1 MNESDTPP
9 IWAVVPAAGVG
20 RRMQARVPKQYL
32 PLLGRPV
39 IHWSL
44 QALLGHPGVAG
55 CIVALGRDD
64 PYWARYALSN
74 EKPMLTVV
82 GGAERFQ
89 SVLNA
94 LEALLPHAGEEAW
107 VLVHDAVRPCL
118 TGAELDRLIEQGMI
132 SRHGALLACPV
143 RDTLKREGE
152 EGCVAATANRAG
164 LWHAMT
170 PQLFPL
176 LPLLRALRLALAEQ
190 TPVTDEAQAMERQ
203 GFQPLL
209 VEGESTNLKITRP
222 ADLPLAEAILRS
234 LGRLQ
239 EEGDADAAD
248 RAGV

>member
-1 MNESDTPP
+1 MISQDAPP
-9 IWAVVPAAGVG
+9 VWAVVPAAGVG
-20 RRMQARVPKQYL
+20 RRMQARIPKQYL

-44 QALLGHPGVAG
+44 HALLEHPQVSG
-55 CIVALGRDD
+55 CVVALGRDD
-64 PYWARYALSN
+64 PYWSSHALTSN
-74 EKPMLTVV
+74 KPVFTVI

-94 LEALLPHAGEEAW
+94 LEALLPRAGEEAW

-118 TGAELDRLIEQGMI
+118 TRPELDRLLKQGTI
-132 SRHGALLACPV
+132 SRHGALLAYPV

-176 LPLLRALRLALAEQ
+176 LPLLRALRDALQGEI
-190 TPVTDEAQAMERQ
+190 TVTDEAQAMERQ

-234 LGRLQ
+234 QGRQ
-239 EEGDADAAD
+239 ERE
-248 RAGV
+248 

>member
-1 MNESDTPP
+1 MNAQDSPP

-20 RRMQARVPKQYL
+20 RRMQARIPKQYL

-44 QALLGHPGVAG
+44 QALLDHPAVTG
-55 CIVALGRDD
+55 CMVALGRDD
-64 PYWARYALSN
+64 PYWPRQAMQSA
-74 EKPMLTVV
+74 KPVFTVN

-94 LEALLPHAGEEAW
+94 LEALLPRAGEDAW

-118 TGAELDRLIEQGMI
+118 TRPELDRLLEQGMI
-132 SRHGALLACPV
+132 SRHGALLAYPV

-176 LPLLRALRLALAEQ
+176 LPLLRSLQQALEGEF
-190 TPVTDEAQAMERQ
+190 TVTDEAQAMERQ

-234 LGRLQ
+234 QGVM
-239 EEGDADAAD
+239 EEEPADAAD
-248 RAGV
+248 RTGA

>member
-1 MNESDTPP
+1 MSVSNRPP

-20 RRMQARVPKQYL
+20 RRMQARMPKQYL

-44 QALLGHPGVAG
+44 QILLEHPAVSGCMVA
-55 CIVALGRDD
+55 VGRED
-64 PYWARYALSN
+64 PYWDQRRLAS
-74 EKPMLTVV
+74 EKPVLTVV
-82 GGAERFQ
+82 GGAERFH

-94 LEALLPHAGEEAW
+94 LEALLPHAGEDAW

-118 TGAELDRLIEQGMI
+118 TRPELDRLLEQGMI

-152 EGCVAATANRAG
+152 EGCVAATADRAG

-176 LPLLRALRLALAEQ
+176 LSLLRALRAVLDGER
-190 TPVTDEAQAMERQ
+190 PVTDEAQAMEHQ

-234 LGRLQ
+234 QGVLQ
-239 EEGDADAAD
+239 EEQSNAAD
-248 RAGV
+248 RARV